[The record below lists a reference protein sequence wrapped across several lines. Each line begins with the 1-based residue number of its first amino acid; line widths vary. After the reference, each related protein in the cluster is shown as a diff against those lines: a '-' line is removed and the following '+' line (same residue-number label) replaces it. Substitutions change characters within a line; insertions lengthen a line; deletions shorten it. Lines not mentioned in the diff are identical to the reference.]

1 MHLRDIYAAD
11 RRIGHLVRRTPLQR
25 SHNLSEACG
34 GRVMLKLE
42 NQQLTGSFK
51 VRGAF
56 NKLLQLSEED
66 RQNGIVA
73 ASSGNHAQG
82 LGYAGNHLGVEATIV
97 VPAHTPNVKVEAIR
111 RYGVDL
117 IVHGG
122 EYMDAERLA
131 RRMERE
137 QEKPFVSGYNDAQI
151 IEGQG
156 TLGLEMLKSDPDLEV
171 ILVPAGGG
179 GLISGVGA
187 AVKGVDSQIEVI
199 GVQSVA
205 SPVMCESIKQ
215 GRIVDMELGDSVA
228 EGLHGGIEEGSI
240 TYEMCEQYVD
250 DFILVQENAAG
261 TIEGNQI
268 YDNLH
273 AGITTQS
280 GGRPRASG
288 NLITGNGYQAIWIQA
303 GGRGR
308 FENNDLRNNAGG
320 AWFIETDAGTVQN
333 INNTE

>member
-1 MHLRDIYAAD
+1 MSTMYLRDIYAAD
-11 RRIGHLVRRTPLQR
+11 RRIRHLVRRTPLQQSR
-25 SHNLSEACG
+25 HLSEACG
-34 GRVMLKLE
+34 GKVMLKFE
-42 NQQLTGSFK
+42 NQQHTGSFK

-97 VPAHTPNVKVEAIR
+97 VPSHTPNVKIEAIR
-111 RYGVDL
+111 RYGVEL
-117 IVHGG
+117 IVHGE

-137 QEKPFVSGYNDAQI
+137 QEKPFVSGYNDLQI

-156 TLGLEMLKSDPDLEV
+156 IIGLEMLESDPDLNV

-187 AVKGVDSQIEVI
+187 AVKGVDNHIEVI

-205 SPVMCESIKQ
+205 SPVMGESIKR
-215 GRIVDMELGDSVA
+215 GHIVDMELGNSVA
-228 EGLHGGIEEGSI
+228 EGLHGGIEEGSV
-240 TYEMCEQYVD
+240 TFELCKEYVD
-250 DFILVQENAAG
+250 DFILVQENTIIEAIGHHLHLDHQVVEGAGAVGAAAILENPERFKG
-261 TIEGNQI
+261 RNVGVVVSGGNIEGE
-268 YDNLH
+268 LL
-273 AGITTQS
+273 
-280 GGRPRASG
+280 RRA
-288 NLITGNGYQAIWIQA
+288 LDRI
-303 GGRGR
+303 
-308 FENNDLRNNAGG
+308 
-320 AWFIETDAGTVQN
+320 
-333 INNTE
+333 

>member
-1 MHLRDIYAAD
+1 
-11 RRIGHLVRRTPLQR
+11 
-25 SHNLSEACG
+25 
-34 GRVMLKLE
+34 MLKLE
-42 NQQLTGSFK
+42 NQQHTGSFK

-66 RQNGIVA
+66 RRNGIVA

-97 VPAHTPNVKVEAIR
+97 VPSHTPNVKVEAIK

-137 QEKPFVSGYNDAQI
+137 QEKTFVSGYNDIQI

-156 TLGLEMLKSDPDLEV
+156 TIGLEMLESDPELDI

-179 GLISGVGA
+179 GLISGVVS
-187 AVKGVDSQIEVI
+187 AVKGVDKHIEVI
-199 GVQSVA
+199 GVQSMS
-205 SPVMCESIKQ
+205 SPVICESIKQ

-228 EGLHGGIEEGSI
+228 EGLHGGIEEGSV
-240 TYEMCEQYVD
+240 TFEMCKDYVD
-250 DFILVQENAAG
+250 DFILVQENTIIEAIAHHLHLDHQVVEGAGAVGAAAILENPNRFKG
-261 TIEGNQI
+261 RNVGVVV
-268 YDNLH
+268 
-273 AGITTQS
+273 S
-280 GGRPRASG
+280 GG
-288 NLITGNGYQAIWIQA
+288 NIDKEL
-303 GGRGR
+303 
-308 FENNDLRNNAGG
+308 LRQVLAR
-320 AWFIETDAGTVQN
+320 I
-333 INNTE
+333 